1 MSFELNLTKY
11 LFFFILYTM
20 LIIRY
25 KIINIIFFVKNLLID
40 VIKKNDFLIIIN
52 IYYLY

>member
-25 KIINIIFFVKNLLID
+25 KIINIIFFVKSLLVG
-40 VIKKNDFLIIIN
+40 VIKEKRFFN
-52 IYYLY
+52 YY